1 MIIGEKIVESETV
14 FCTWHGIK
22 NTNVYCDASANVY
35 GITQNGIVLVI
46 KNTLS
51 EICLSYIDITWRKE

>member
-1 MIIGEKIVESETV
+1 MSIGERIIESETV

-22 NTNVYCDASANVY
+22 NTNVYCDAFAGVY
-35 GITQNGIVLVI
+35 GITQNDIVVAI

-51 EICLSYIDITWRKE
+51 EICKLYVDLTWNPL